1 MYYIVY
7 ILILSKRNE
16 LLLMLIVPL
25 SPTTVLVIA
34 FCCDRSDTVIVPFDW
49 FTILIRINQRLE
61 SKGHLRKIYI
71 HSKKR
76 IL

>member
-34 FCCDRSDTVIVPFDW
+34 FCCDRSDTVVVPFDW
-49 FTILIRINQRLE
+49 FTISIRINQDSSQKDTLGK
-61 SKGHLRKIYI
+61 SIFTVKQ
-71 HSKKR
+71 KK
-76 IL
+76 